1 MKVYVV
7 LENWVVD
14 YDSGS
19 TMEVYDTKEKAL
31 EDFNERIRNARI
43 DMNFNA
49 DEDEQI
55 EESDMKEDK
64 DEDSYCIYEDGY
76 YSSNHISIRIEEKE
90 VK

>member
-43 DMNFNA
+43 DMNFNV
-49 DEDEQI
+49 DEDEQV
-55 EESDMKEDK
+55 EESSIVEEK

-76 YSSNHISIRIEEKE
+76 YSNNHISIRIEEKE

>member
-7 LENWVVD
+7 LESWVVD
-14 YDSGS
+14 CDSGS
-19 TMEVYDTKEKAL
+19 TMEIYDTKEKAL
-31 EDFNERIRNARI
+31 EDFNERIRNART
-43 DMNFNA
+43 DMNFNV

-55 EESDMKEDK
+55 DGNSMIEEK